1 MKNKFIASTLV
12 LILGG
17 FVTKI
22 LGFVIRIIYTRIIL
36 EEGVGL
42 YSLITPTYSLL
53 ITIATLALPLAISK
67 LVAEERRRSIKIIC
81 SSIVIICVVNALLMG
96 IMFFSSHFIA
106 SGLLKN
112 EQTYLLL
119 LSCTLTLPFISI
131 SSIVKGY
138 FFGKQRMVPYAVS
151 NSLEQVVR
159 LVLIIL
165 FLPYFMKKGV
175 VYGVCAFLLFNIFSE
190 ISSVLVFFFFLPK
203 HVWITKKDIKPDT
216 ETIKDVLSVS
226 LPTVSSR
233 FIGNIGFFFEP
244 ILLTNILLFVGY
256 SNQFILL
263 EYGAYN
269 AYSLALLTMPSFFVG
284 AVSNALIPEISKFF
298 GQRKY
303 EVVKRRFKQG
313 MLFSFLLGLGFSI
326 LIFWF
331 REPLLTLLYKT
342 TRGSDYIKVLAPFFV
357 LFYLE
362 APIISTLQGLG
373 EAKFT
378 MKITFYG
385 VILKTLVLAIF
396 SFFRI
401 GIYGL
406 IVSEIVNI
414 IFVVGTNLNKIKKV
428 MASFPC

>member
-96 IMFFSSHFIA
+96 IMFFFSHFIA

-159 LVLIIL
+159 LVLIVL
-165 FLPYFMKKGV
+165 FLPYFM
-175 VYGVCAFLLFNIFSE
+175 
-190 ISSVLVFFFFLPK
+190 
-203 HVWITKKDIKPDT
+203 
-216 ETIKDVLSVS
+216 
-226 LPTVSSR
+226 
-233 FIGNIGFFFEP
+233 
-244 ILLTNILLFVGY
+244 
-256 SNQFILL
+256 
-263 EYGAYN
+263 
-269 AYSLALLTMPSFFVG
+269 
-284 AVSNALIPEISKFF
+284 
-298 GQRKY
+298 
-303 EVVKRRFKQG
+303 
-313 MLFSFLLGLGFSI
+313 
-326 LIFWF
+326 
-331 REPLLTLLYKT
+331 
-342 TRGSDYIKVLAPFFV
+342 
-357 LFYLE
+357 
-362 APIISTLQGLG
+362 
-373 EAKFT
+373 
-378 MKITFYG
+378 
-385 VILKTLVLAIF
+385 
-396 SFFRI
+396 
-401 GIYGL
+401 
-406 IVSEIVNI
+406 
-414 IFVVGTNLNKIKKV
+414 
-428 MASFPC
+428 